1 MKIIEHDKPKL
12 PKVHMLVDD
21 VIDEKLTKFPAV
33 KQCFSTSNT
42 TLILGGTGCGKSTFL
57 IGLMKSLFRKVYH
70 QIFLIIPENSLNSID
85 PKDNIFS
92 KHLDPEDIYHSYD
105 VETLEEIYEKI
116 KDNASEGYYSL
127 LLIDDMGDQLKNKAE
142 AKLLQ
147 SMFLKNRHLRLSV
160 FMLCQNFYQ
169 APKIVREISNNA
181 ILFNTNKSMN
191 EKFFEQ
197 MMSIKKKNFD
207 ELMKLCPTTHDYIL
221 VSLKHKKI
229 YHNWNEVVF
238 ED

>member
-1 MKIIEHDKPKL
+1 MKVIENDKPKL

-21 VIDEKLTKFPAV
+21 VIDEKLTKYPAV

-42 TLILGGTGCGKSTFL
+42 TLICGGTGSGKTTWL
-57 IGLMKSLFRKVYH
+57 IGVMKSLFRKVYH

-92 KHLDPEDIYHSYD
+92 KYLDPEDIYHTYD

-127 LLIDDMGDQLKNKAE
+127 LLVDDMGDQLKNKEE
-142 AKLLQ
+142 AKILQ

-160 FMLCQNFYQ
+160 FLLCQNFYQ
-169 APKIVREISNNA
+169 IPKIVREISNNA

-207 ELMKLCPTTHDYIL
+207 ELMKLCPTSHDYIL

-229 YHNWNEVVF
+229 YHNWNEIQF
-238 ED
+238 DD